1 MAGNLLNQLFQR
13 RKPGCWRPIQ
23 LIYADTCTV
32 SPSHTDAGW
41 QITPITCRCNERWS
55 SVFCEGKNWFVLV
68 GVAES
73 VTLGWWGLSLALCP
87 EPTHKHAFSASRD
100 EEHRVK
106 ECGDEEGHEQAVRGG
121 NREKTD
127 AAERKKTKD
136 KVEWRASC
144 FSFYNY
150 GSAKFPRGRCFQLLL
165 LLLFR

>member
-1 MAGNLLNQLFQR
+1 M
-13 RKPGCWRPIQ
+13 
-23 LIYADTCTV
+23 
-32 SPSHTDAGW
+32 
-41 QITPITCRCNERWS
+41 
-55 SVFCEGKNWFVLV
+55 
-68 GVAES
+68 
-73 VTLGWWGLSLALCP
+73 
-87 EPTHKHAFSASRD
+87 
-100 EEHRVK
+100 K
-106 ECGDEEGHEQAVRGG
+106 ECGDEEGREQAVRGG